1 MLTGMQQSADVV
13 VAARKTTYF
22 HLVDPFRTLASA
34 GKATSPAREADLAPN
49 SNYAVVGNA
58 SADA

>member
-22 HLVDPFRTLASA
+22 HLVDPKL
-34 GKATSPAREADLAPN
+34 TSGPVR
-49 SNYAVVGNA
+49 YRAVQENIG
-58 SADA
+58 SP